1 MQVERMRVKN
11 IEIGA
16 TYWVGVPEGVPSR
29 LYGSP
34 GSRRGAELRRL
45 CGRRFELTVIRVETS
60 ARPYPMVEGM
70 STVEMPLVA
79 VRVSAGELAVSGRID
94 EPVPAAHTGG
104 LGDQDGRSLTIHG
117 KVRIRVPARWLRSE
131 SRSAS

>member
-1 MQVERMRVKN
+1 MGVKN

-16 TYWVGVPEGVPSR
+16 TYWVGVPEGLPSR

-60 ARPYPMVEGM
+60 ARPYPIVEGT
-70 STVEMPLVA
+70 SAIEIPLVT
-79 VRVSAGELAVSGRID
+79 VQVFAGEQD
-94 EPVPAAHTGG
+94 NEP
-104 LGDQDGRSLTIHG
+104 LTIRG
-117 KVRIRVPARWLRSE
+117 RARIRVPARWLRSE
-131 SRSAS
+131 SRPVSENPTRAQELASDR